1 MALIEV
7 NNLKKD
13 FIITKRG
20 NKLGSSFK
28 ELFKKNISTLSA
40 VDTISFQIEKG
51 ECVGYIGPNGA
62 GKTTT
67 IRMLS
72 GIIVPTAG
80 TIKVNGM
87 IPWENRIKYVKKVG
101 MMFGNRNQLWAE
113 LSPMQSFHLLKS
125 IYEVEDKEFNDN
137 LEYVTEILGIEHLL
151 SRPIRELSLG
161 QKMRCE
167 LASVFLHSPDI
178 VFLDEPT
185 IGLDVEAKQNIRYMI
200 KKLNDEKG
208 TTILYT
214 SHDLKEIEEVCNRL
228 LIINNG
234 KIIYDGKTID
244 IKSKYASLRNARIV
258 LNNEDEKA
266 NLIEYLDRISCNY
279 VSKKLDGNTIYLS
292 FMSDVFNVPAF
303 IEKISAYRSVSDIV
317 IEDSNIENIVID
329 MYKGV

>member
-80 TIKVNGM
+80 TVKVNGM

-113 LSPMQSFHLLKS
+113 LSPMQSFYLLKS

-208 TTILYT
+208 ITILYT

-266 NLIEYLDRISCNY
+266 NLIEYLDRIPCNY